1 MYLCKELFPLKPW
14 ARICFCFLNERETG
28 NRNAVKLRQDNVQ
41 EIDPYSSIPYQVRSE
56 LPIKSQKSKFSVVRY
71 VYGNFCYWYHVVQYY
86 LSHLDR
92 GSPIW
97 MLSCF
102 QNKTEEAKVEVRP
115 CIIYKPTA
123 LRID

>member
-1 MYLCKELFPLKPW
+1 MSFYTSS
-14 ARICFCFLNERETG
+14 FCFLNERETG
-28 NRNAVKLRQDNVQ
+28 NRNAVSFAKTMFRKLTHIRQFH
-41 EIDPYSSIPYQVRSE
+41 
-56 LPIKSQKSKFSVVRY
+56 IKSGQSCLQRHRKVCLNVVRY
-71 VYGNFCYWYHVVQYY
+71 VYGNFCYWYHVAQYY

-115 CIIYKPTA
+115 CII
-123 LRID
+123 